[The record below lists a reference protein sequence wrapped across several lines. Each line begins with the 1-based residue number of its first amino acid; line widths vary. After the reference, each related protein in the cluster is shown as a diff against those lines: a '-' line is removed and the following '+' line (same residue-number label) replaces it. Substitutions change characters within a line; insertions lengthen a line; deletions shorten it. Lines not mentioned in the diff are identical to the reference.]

1 MNDKKLTQIANS
13 GLTKFNIAPK
23 KEAAL
28 EQLKAIQKE
37 LANIGK
43 EYKLN
48 IISKLDNFRKIAK
61 ALQALRVQG
70 VVVLTLEEI
79 KMIGFYTK
87 LARQNLFEEVLL
99 REKVFE
105 KALNSWEEAKSVFDL
120 GVSFTENSKEAKVD
134 SNHDIYLKMSD
145 KKPGKLVDIIS
156 EIDQNIDF
164 CEKLVS
170 QSRFKEI
177 QDTFAKAGYD
187 EFAEDFKK
195 DLRIL
200 KGQFVILKESLSGYN
215 VHLEEYVE
223 HTLKEMGDFANAAF
237 DHYTNI
243 NTLKKMEEYGNFLDM
258 EEKRIKDKEKE
269 SIDFFWGTFSK
280 KFVWNVIP
288 KDFAFAVF
296 RKTVGGLTQARFHEL
311 SQEWMDNNPSWTYK
325 FGNLKIVVGS
335 KMNDVEPLE
344 KELNIKVKRQ
354 KTVRGYLRL
363 TK

>member
-1 MNDKKLTQIANS
+1 MNDKKLTKIAAS
-13 GLTKFNIAPK
+13 GMKKFDIVSQ
-23 KEAAL
+23 KEVAI

-48 IISKLDNFRKIAK
+48 IMSKLDNFRKIAK

-70 VVVLTLEEI
+70 VIVLTLEEI

-105 KALNSWEEAKSVFDL
+105 KALNSWVDAESVFDL
-120 GVSFTENSKEAKVD
+120 GISFTENSKEAKVD
-134 SNHDIYLKMSD
+134 GNHDIYLKMSD

-164 CEKLVS
+164 CEKLIC

-177 QDTFAKAGYD
+177 QEAFAKAGYD
-187 EFAEDFKK
+187 EFSEDFKK

-200 KGQFVILKESLSGYN
+200 KGQFVILKESLNGYN

-237 DHYTNI
+237 NHHVNI

-258 EEKRIKDKEKE
+258 EEKRIKDEEKE
-269 SIDFFWGTFSK
+269 AINFFWGTFSK

-311 SQEWMDNNPSWTYK
+311 SQEWMNNNPSWTYK

-335 KMNDVEPLE
+335 KMNEVEPLE

>member
-1 MNDKKLTQIANS
+1 MNNKKLVKISTSVSKEFN
-13 GLTKFNIAPK
+13 LTHQ
-23 KEAAL
+23 KEAAI

-37 LANIGK
+37 LSNIGK

-61 ALQALRVQG
+61 ALQALCVQG

-105 KALNSWEEAKSVFDL
+105 KALNSWSDAKSVFDL
-120 GVSFTENSKEAKVD
+120 GISFDENSTEAKVD
-134 SNHDIYLKMSD
+134 NHHDIYLKMSD
-145 KKPGKLVDIIS
+145 KKPGKLVDIIT

-164 CEKLVS
+164 CEKLIS

-177 QDTFAKAGYD
+177 QSAFEKAGYD

-200 KGQFVILKESLSGYN
+200 KGQFVILKESLNGYN

-223 HTLKEMGDFANAAF
+223 HTLKGMSDFANVAF
-237 DHYTNI
+237 NHYVNI
-243 NTLKKMEEYGNFLDM
+243 NTLKKMEEYGEFVDM
-258 EEKRIKDKEKE
+258 EEKRIKDEEKE
-269 SIDFFWGTFSK
+269 AINFFWGTFSK

-296 RKTVGGLTQARFHEL
+296 RKTIGGLTQTRFHEL
-311 SQEWMDNNPSWTYK
+311 SQEWMNDNPSWTYK

-335 KMNDVEPLE
+335 KMDEVEPLE

-363 TK
+363 AK

>member
-1 MNDKKLTQIANS
+1 MNNKKLTKIAAK
-13 GLTKFNIAPK
+13 GMTKFDLAPK
-23 KEAAL
+23 KEVAI
-28 EQLKAIQKE
+28 EQLKSIQKE

-48 IISKLDNFRKIAK
+48 IISKLDNFRGIAK
-61 ALQALRVQG
+61 ALQALRVSG
-70 VVVLTLEEI
+70 VDVLTLEEI
-79 KMIGFYTK
+79 KKIGFYTK

-105 KALNSWEEAKSVFDL
+105 KALNSWVEAKSVFDL
-120 GVSFTENSKEAKVD
+120 GISFNDNSKEAKVD

-145 KKPGKLVDIIS
+145 KKPGKLVDIIA
-156 EIDQNIDF
+156 EIDKNIDF
-164 CEKLVS
+164 CEKLIC

-177 QDTFAKAGYD
+177 QAAFVGDGYD

-200 KGQFVILKESLSGYN
+200 KGQFVILKESLNGYN
-215 VHLEEYVE
+215 VNLEEYVE
-223 HTLKEMGDFANAAF
+223 HTLKGMVDFANAAF
-237 DHYTNI
+237 NHYTNI
-243 NTLKKMEEYGNFLDM
+243 NTLKKMEEYGKFVDM
-258 EEKRIKDKEKE
+258 EEKRIKDKEKAA
-269 SIDFFWGTFSK
+269 IDFFWETFSK

-288 KDFAFAVF
+288 KDFAFTVF
-296 RKTVGGLTQARFHEL
+296 RKSIGGLTQARFHEL

-335 KMNDVEPLE
+335 KMDEVEPLE
-344 KELNIKVKRQ
+344 NELNIKVKRQ

-363 TK
+363 AK

>member
-48 IISKLDNFRKIAK
+48 IISKLDNFRGIAK
-61 ALQALRVQG
+61 ALQALRVHG
-70 VVVLTLEEI
+70 VSVLTLEEI
-79 KMIGFYTK
+79 EKIGFYTK

-99 REKVFE
+99 REKVFK
-105 KALNSWEEAKSVFDL
+105 KALNSWVVAKSVFDL
-120 GVSFTENSKEAKVD
+120 GISFDSKEAKVD
-134 SNHDIYLKMSD
+134 GNHDIYLKMSD
-145 KKPGKLVDIIS
+145 KKPGKLVDIIA

-164 CEKLVS
+164 CEKLIC

-177 QDTFAKAGYD
+177 QTAFVEAGYD
-187 EFAEDFKK
+187 KFAEDFKK

-200 KGQFVILKESLSGYN
+200 KGQFVILKESLNGYN
-215 VHLEEYVE
+215 VNLEEYVE
-223 HTLKEMGDFANAAF
+223 HTLKGMVDFANTAF
-237 DHYTNI
+237 NHYTNI
-243 NTLKKMEEYGNFLDM
+243 NTLKKMEEYGKFVDM
-258 EEKRIKDKEKE
+258 EEQRIKDEEKAA
-269 SIDFFWGTFSK
+269 IDFFWGTFSK

-311 SQEWMDNNPSWTYK
+311 SQEWMNDNPSWTYK

-335 KMNDVEPLE
+335 KMDEVEPLE

-363 TK
+363 AK

>member
-1 MNDKKLTQIANS
+1 MKMNDKKLTQIANS

-48 IISKLDNFRKIAK
+48 IISKLDNFRGIAK
-61 ALQALRVQG
+61 ALQALRVHG
-70 VVVLTLEEI
+70 VSVLTLEEI
-79 KMIGFYTK
+79 EKIGFYTK

-105 KALNSWEEAKSVFDL
+105 KALNSWVVAKSVFDL
-120 GVSFTENSKEAKVD
+120 GISFDSKEAKVD
-134 SNHDIYLKMSD
+134 GNHDIYLKMSD
-145 KKPGKLVDIIS
+145 KKPGKLVDIIA

-164 CEKLVS
+164 CEKLIC

-177 QDTFAKAGYD
+177 QTAFVEAGYD
-187 EFAEDFKK
+187 KFAEDFKK

-200 KGQFVILKESLSGYN
+200 KGQFVILKESLNGYN
-215 VHLEEYVE
+215 VNLEEYVE
-223 HTLKEMGDFANAAF
+223 HTLKGMVDFANAAF
-237 DHYTNI
+237 NHYTNI
-243 NTLKKMEEYGNFLDM
+243 NTLKKMEEYGKFVDM
-258 EEKRIKDKEKE
+258 EEQRIKNEEKE

-296 RKTVGGLTQARFHEL
+296 RKTIGGLTQTRFHEL
-311 SQEWMDNNPSWTYK
+311 

-335 KMNDVEPLE
+335 KMDEVEPLE

-363 TK
+363 AK